1 MKHLG
6 VILIILSAITLIASY
21 LTDNSTNNGI
31 TFGAAGCFIVGLVLH
46 IILNKKY
53 TE

>member
-1 MKHLG
+1 MKNLG

-21 LTDNSTNNGI
+21 FTDNTTNNGI
-31 TFGAAGCFIVGLVLH
+31 TFAAAGCFVVGLVLH
-46 IILNKKY
+46 IILNKKF